1 MDWFLYDNGLCH
13 ERAKDVF
20 SKCDQIRICAV
31 IFIQI
36 AGKCD
41 LKIIKVFRK
50 CL

>member
-13 ERAKDVF
+13 E
-20 SKCDQIRICAV
+20 SQGCLQQIRIWAV
-31 IFIQI
+31 IFIQT
-36 AGKCD
+36 AGKYD